1 MYIKLIKKTDQ
12 INELKTKLEIA
23 NKKNTDFQL
32 QQDNL
37 NELNQNKI
45 NEIDKKQQGI

>member
-1 MYIKLIKKTDQ
+1 MGIE
-12 INELKTKLEIA
+12 NA
-23 NKKNTDFQL
+23 HKKNTDFQL